1 MGSRIINRLSID
13 ATSPFFLLFHRYPST
28 PIFTPLCGSLPRP
41 LEFILPRRGKDR
53 ECCGRPISQELK
65 YKLSSIPSSLLL
77 RSKEGIPNNLRLKK
91 SQSMHGLRPSSW
103 RRSFGLDA
111 SQSDVPFQQSSENR
125 RLRIFTVAH
134 LPLHLLHRKSWPHLQ
149 LSKHRAWPSRQRKR
163 PPQRQRRTTTEQSR
177 PTAPTSPTLETL
189 LTPPIPNWP
198 RPTPLSPLNIHQ
210 IISPVSSAGRKK
222 MSIFEDIESVKKE
235 EQILSETKN

>member
-1 MGSRIINRLSID
+1 MD
-13 ATSPFFLLFHRYPST
+13 PV
-28 PIFTPLCGSLPRP
+28 
-41 LEFILPRRGKDR
+41 
-53 ECCGRPISQELK
+53 
-65 YKLSSIPSSLLL
+65 IPSLTIEGRNPKQPPSKKNSSQCMALAPLPSLFY
-77 RSKEGIPNNLRLKK
+77 
-91 SQSMHGLRPSSW
+91 RPSSW

-111 SQSDVPFQQSSENR
+111 SQSDVPFQRSSENR

-149 LSKHRAWPSRQRKR
+149 LSKHRAWPSQQRKR

-177 PTAPTSPTLETL
+177 PIAPTRPTPETL